1 METTRFRFLV
11 LAALALGG
19 LGLPV
24 QAQPSEK
31 TAIRLGEAEAGNL
44 VADAVRQSVG
54 AEIALV
60 PAAAF
65 KGSKALSPEAATAL
79 LDPATDEIVVLSIRG
94 SQLKDALE
102 RSVSFAGTPFAGFL
116 QVSGLTF
123 QYNGSFDVGERVVKI
138 TVGGAPLDPKKTY
151 KLATTKPLADG
162 QQGYFQIWKKDQ
174 IVAGGKTV
182 TLAEAM
188 RALPA
193 GTSAKV
199 EGRIVRVDK

>member
-1 METTRFRFLV
+1 MEMTRFKLLTLAV
-11 LAALALGG
+11 LTLGG
-19 LGLPV
+19 FTLPV
-24 QAQPSEK
+24 YAQAER

-54 AEIALV
+54 ADVALV

-65 KGSKALSPEAATAL
+65 KGSKAVTPESALAL
-79 LDPATDEIVVLSIRG
+79 LDPATDDIVVLSVKG

-116 QVSGLTF
+116 QVSGLAF
-123 QYNGSFDVGERVVKI
+123 QYNGSNEIGERVVKV
-138 TVGGAPLDPKKTY
+138 TVAGAPLDPKKLY
-151 KLATTKPLADG
+151 KIATTRPLADG
-162 QQGYFQIWKKDQ
+162 QQGYFQIWKKEQ
-174 IVAGGKTV
+174 IISGGKAV

-193 GTSAKV
+193 GQAGKL

>member
-1 METTRFRFLV
+1 METTKIKFL
-11 LAALALGG
+11 ALAGLLLGG
-19 LGLPV
+19 LALPV
-24 QAQPSEK
+24 QAQSEK

-44 VADAVRQSVG
+44 VADAVRLSAG
-54 AEIALV
+54 ADVALV

-65 KGSKALSPEAATAL
+65 KGSKAVSPETATAL
-79 LDPATDEIVVLSIRG
+79 LDPATDEIVVLSVRG

-123 QYNGSFDVGERVVKI
+123 QYNASHDIGERVVKI
-138 TVGGAPLDPKKTY
+138 TVGGTPLDPKKLY
-151 KLATTKPLADG
+151 KVATTRPLADG

-174 IVAGGKTV
+174 ILPGTKAV
-182 TLAEAM
+182 TLATAL

-193 GTSAKV
+193 GQVGKI